1 MLKFP
6 LPSFVLF
13 LVAFTFSTSVSA
25 QDFQGEATYVT
36 KRKFSFDLS
45 GTQLSEERKKMIQ
58 ERMNQFSES
67 THKLTFNRTASVYQA
82 EQSLAPQGMS
92 GARGGMRMQMMGSFD
107 SGKLYVDLAA
117 QQYTQETELMGK
129 FFLIRDSLDR
139 PQWKMTQE
147 TKTIGQYTCYKAT
160 YTQTVRRPAFL
171 AGKRPKPSE
180 EPPVE
185 EIEMEIV
192 AWYTPQIPVSMGP
205 DQLTGLPG
213 LILEVNDGNSTTLC
227 TQVVINPEEKK
238 EIKAPKKGKLVDQK
252 TFEKI
257 QEERMKEM
265 RERFRGGPGGG
276 RGERIIIRG

>member
-1 MLKFP
+1 MIKSSF
-6 LPSFVLF
+6 PSFLVL
-13 LVAFTFSTSVSA
+13 LVGLTFSSPTVA

-45 GTQLSEERKKMIQ
+45 GVQLSEERKKMIQ

-67 THKLTFNRTASVYQA
+67 THKLTFNRTTSIYQA
-82 EQSLAPQGMS
+82 EKSLAPQGMG
-92 GARGGMRMQMMGSFD
+92 GARGGMRMQMMGSLD

-117 QQYTQETELMGK
+117 QQFTREEELMGK
-129 FFLIRDSLDR
+129 FFLIQDSLDR

-147 TKTIGQYTCYKAT
+147 TKTIGKYTCYKAT
-160 YTQTVRRPAFL
+160 YTQTVRRPAFM
-171 AGKRPKPSE
+171 AGKRPKPGE

-185 EIEMEIV
+185 EIEMETV

-213 LILEVNDGNSTTLC
+213 LILEVNNGNSTTLC

-265 RERFRGGPGGG
+265 QERFRGGPGSG
-276 RGERIIIRG
+276 RGQRIIIQG

>member
-1 MLKFP
+1 
-6 LPSFVLF
+6 
-13 LVAFTFSTSVSA
+13 
-25 QDFQGEATYVT
+25 
-36 KRKFSFDLS
+36 
-45 GTQLSEERKKMIQ
+45 MIQ

-82 EQSLAPQGMS
+82 EQSLAPQGVA
-92 GARGGMRMQMMGSFD
+92 GARGGMRMQMMGSMD
-107 SGKLYVDLAA
+107 RGKLYVDLAA
-117 QQYTQETELMGK
+117 QQFTRESELMGK
-129 FFLIRDSLDR
+129 FFLIQDSLDR

-160 YTQTVRRPAFL
+160 YTQTVRRPVFL
-171 AGKRPKPSE
+171 AGKRPTPGE

-213 LILEVNDGNSTTLC
+213 LILEVNNGNSTTLC

-252 TFEKI
+252 TYEKI

-265 RERFRGGPGGG
+265 RERFRGGPG
-276 RGERIIIRG
+276 RGERVIIRG